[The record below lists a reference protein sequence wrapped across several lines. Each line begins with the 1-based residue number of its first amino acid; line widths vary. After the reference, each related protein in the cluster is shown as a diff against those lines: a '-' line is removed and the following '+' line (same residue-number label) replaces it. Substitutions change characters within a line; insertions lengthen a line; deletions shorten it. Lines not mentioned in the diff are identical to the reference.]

1 MGIKSFI
8 SLLFFLSIAPSDR
21 PSKTHPVT
29 IPTQVVE
36 NMFYAHA
43 VTNDGVELNFYTDSG
58 GMALIWRRTVD
69 QLHLTT
75 IKVHAG
81 DEDFEQVKLPAFLP
95 GKGIPLPLGSDGKF
109 VVNSDEKSL
118 AILGDDVSGMLGQN
132 WFADR
137 VWTWDYPGRKLLW
150 RAEGDLPDV
159 STEHRIQLGFPAYQG
174 KRGTNFPRIQAT
186 IDGEVI
192 DFLFD
197 TGATTVLTDSAMKI
211 IHDGHAAHRAASFIN
226 QSILDRWHTKH
237 PDWKMVEN
245 ADGVSGSTMIE
256 VPIVTVAGY
265 QVGPVWFTARPDKQF
280 DEWMSQ
286 WMDKKIHGALGG
298 SIFQYFQITVDYP
311 NAMAYFEKDQRK

>member
-118 AILGDDVSGMLGQN
+118 AILGDESPVCWGRTGLPTGSG
-132 WFADR
+132 
-137 VWTWDYPGRKLLW
+137 PG
-150 RAEGDLPDV
+150 
-159 STEHRIQLGFPAYQG
+159 I
-174 KRGTNFPRIQAT
+174 IQA
-186 IDGEVI
+186 GNYY
-192 DFLFD
+192 
-197 TGATTVLTDSAMKI
+197 GARKATCQMSAPNTAFNWVFPLI
-211 IHDGHAAHRAASFIN
+211 R
-226 QSILDRWHTKH
+226 
-237 PDWKMVEN
+237 EN
-245 ADGVSGSTMIE
+245 AERTSPESRPPLTAKLSIFFLI
-256 VPIVTVAGY
+256 P
-265 QVGPVWFTARPDKQF
+265 ARPRY
-280 DEWMSQ
+280 
-286 WMDKKIHGALGG
+286 LP
-298 SIFQYFQITVDYP
+298 TV
-311 NAMAYFEKDQRK
+311 Q